1 MTYSVWDLIGMNFVR
16 NFWTFLLSFADL
28 NLYINRLRTYIY
40 LYWLNYWLIDWLTDR
55 SSVVAWLIDR
65 KLFYVSLDNVS
76 FIDTDTPQGCKMSA
90 FAQCWRSFSREG
102 SLTCH
107 TFCNRGPFLRPKTA
121 ILSRQARDAAGLSLC
136 LDSQNKFDSMTSDV
150 LPRMRTSF

>member
-1 MTYSVWDLIGMNFVR
+1 M
-16 NFWTFLLSFADL
+16 
-28 NLYINRLRTYIY
+28 Y

-76 FIDTDTPQGCKMSA
+76 FIDTDTSQGCKMSA
-90 FAQCWRSFSREG
+90 FAQCWRSLNREG

-107 TFCNRGPFLRPKTA
+107 TCCNRGPFLRPKTA
-121 ILSRQARDAAGLSLC
+121 IYHDRQGMLRVLVYALIAK
-136 LDSQNKFDSMTSDV
+136 NKFDSTTSAV
-150 LPRMRTSF
+150 LPGMRVIMHRFEINRCLMMTYIIKCSRYSAL